1 MIDEEILTILE
12 KKERKRFFNQ
22 IQTQSEKEGH
32 VPPMPFLLLK
42 KMAHPLQY
50 MGGILLGIF
59 LGIFIL
65 VFNFLL
71 FVFLLHLQF

>member
-1 MIDEEILTILE
+1 MIDDEILTILE
-12 KKERKRFFNQ
+12 KKERKRFLNQ
-22 IQTQSEKEGH
+22 IQAQSEKEGH
-32 VPPMPFLLLK
+32 IPPTPFLLLK
-42 KMAHPLQY
+42 KLAHPLQY
-50 MGGILLGIF
+50 TGGILFGIF

>member
-22 IQTQSEKEGH
+22 IQAQSEKEGH
-32 VPPMPFLLLK
+32 VPHTPFLVLK
-42 KMAHPLQY
+42 KTSRPLQY
-50 MGGILLGIF
+50 MGSILLGIF
-59 LGIFIL
+59 LGVSIL